1 MYILCAISTK
11 CNSFCTIFSSYN
23 INMYVIKNNYL
34 SLIIIYLPPIHM
46 LTNTFNA
53 IVKSNFSIFWLILRS
68 YIMRYVI
75 VINLAALF
83 QSEYVFII
91 HIFKNHLRIVKKFL
105 HLNLKFNRL
114 DRYMLFYTH
123 QMPSHIIFDTVL
135 MDHKNAEKRLLDNC
149 L

>member
-1 MYILCAISTK
+1 
-11 CNSFCTIFSSYN
+11 
-23 INMYVIKNNYL
+23 
-34 SLIIIYLPPIHM
+34 M

-114 DRYMLFYTH
+114 DRYILFYTH
-123 QMPSHIIFDTVL
+123 QMPSHIIFDTILV
-135 MDHKNAEKRLLDNC
+135 DHKMPKRDFWIIVSNFWEKFSLYDSLFFWNPAIHEKIWQQKKDLSLRSF
-149 L
+149 